1 MGNTGS
7 ERRNRIL
14 VVDDESKLRAMLRMI
29 LENRGYEVLEAA
41 DGREAVI
48 QAMNAKPDLVILDVM
63 MPVMDG
69 IDCCREIRQFS
80 DCPIIMLT
88 AKGEDYD
95 QVSGLESGADD
106 YVVKPFS
113 TSVLIA
119 RVEAAL
125 RRSAGIATST
135 LIAGA
140 VTIDTQS
147 REVRLNGE
155 PVELNRKEFD
165 LFYYLCENRD
175 MVLSRTQILENVWG
189 YDYLGSEST
198 VDTHMNRLRKK
209 LGEYGS
215 MVKTVRGVG
224 YRFEVDDEE

>member
-1 MGNTGS
+1 MDGK
-7 ERRNRIL
+7 RACIL
-14 VVDDESKLRAMLRMI
+14 VVDDEPKLRGMLRMI
-29 LENRGYEVLEAA
+29 LENRNYEVWEAA
-41 DGREAVI
+41 NGHEALA
-48 QAMNAKPDLVILDVM
+48 QAMKIQPDLIILDVM

-69 IDCCREIRQFS
+69 IDCCREIRKFS
-80 DCPIIMLT
+80 SVPVLMLT

-113 TSVLIA
+113 TSVLVA

-125 RRSAGIATST
+125 RRSAGISTSV
-135 LIAGA
+135 LIAGP

-147 REVRLNGE
+147 REVQLNGE
-155 PVELNRKEFD
+155 HVDLNRKEFD
-165 LFYYLCENRD
+165 LFCYLCENKD
-175 MVLSRTQILENVWG
+175 MVLSRSQILENVWG

-209 LGEYGS
+209 LGIYGAL
-215 MVKTVRGVG
+215 VKTVRGVG
-224 YRFEVDDEE
+224 YRFEVDNEK

>member
-1 MGNTGS
+1 MGYGGN
-7 ERRNRIL
+7 EKRNRIL
-14 VVDDESKLRAMLRMI
+14 IVDDEAKLRAMLRMI

-41 DGREAVI
+41 NGREAVV
-48 QAMNAKPDLVILDVM
+48 QAMNAKPELVILDVM

-125 RRSAGIATST
+125 RRSAGISTSI
-135 LIAGA
+135 LMAGD

-147 REVRLNGE
+147 REVKLNGAS
-155 PVELNRKEFD
+155 VDLNRKEFD
-165 LFYYLCENRD
+165 LFCYLCENRD
-175 MVLSRTQILENVWG
+175 MVLSRSQILENVWG

-209 LGEYGS
+209 LGAYGGLI
-215 MVKTVRGVG
+215 KTVRGVG

>member
-41 DGREAVI
+41 DGREAVT

-155 PVELNRKEFD
+155 TVELNRKEFD

>member
-41 DGREAVI
+41 DGREAVT

>member
-1 MGNTGS
+1 M
-7 ERRNRIL
+7 
-14 VVDDESKLRAMLRMI
+14 VDDESKLRAMLRMI

-41 DGREAVI
+41 DGREAVT